1 MSTNNLH
8 PHGKTFKIRLVGGKE
23 KWNDRKWGKDKKVEG

>member
-8 PHGKTFKIRLVGGKE
+8 PQGKTFKILVGGVE